1 MASRTRKPLHNLAET
16 IHSLLGQK
24 SHLTSSWVKSV
35 CHIIINLPSE
45 EQSIELRTANLET
58 MSSSENLDDDLGN
71 PTSKITGKSLVFIS
85 ACISFCFLRTPT
97 NKMHVIYLHF
107 PSSTLHRRW
116 TCYLD
121 CPDKWIEQTAKAGS
135 KWISGF
141 ERLVIFNE
149 HLLKC
154 RLEAW
159 CCTKYNYSPV
169 KEPIL
174 LTRSSQKVIPNNN
187 NIC

>member
-58 MSSSENLDDDLGN
+58 ASSSEYLDDDLGN

-85 ACISFCFLRTPT
+85 ACISFCFPRTPT
-97 NKMHVIYLHF
+97 NKMPVIYLHF
-107 PSSTLHRRW
+107 PSSTLHRR
-116 TCYLD
+116 
-121 CPDKWIEQTAKAGS
+121 
-135 KWISGF
+135 
-141 ERLVIFNE
+141 
-149 HLLKC
+149 
-154 RLEAW
+154 
-159 CCTKYNYSPV
+159 
-169 KEPIL
+169 
-174 LTRSSQKVIPNNN
+174 
-187 NIC
+187 